1 MHGVVGANPSMK
13 IVLTAVALG
22 FFLPL
27 SLNAASLKSPPPPSL
42 IPPWPAVIA
51 YASAHRI
58 SLDGI
63 HGADSPEVGQ
73 VGDSITVLMTF
84 YSGNIRE
91 QWIAELHIS
100 TPTANENA
108 DNPPQ
113 TVTFKSPA
121 SGRTFQY
128 GSGAKLAIDIRTV
141 GPFDY
146 GQNAVVT
153 EKQGR
158 AYIGP
163 DLLGLGLDRF
173 CRTSIKQATEQAS
186 AAGARGSP
194 NAKQDQVIPSEAE
207 EKEAYGAA
215 YSLAEF
221 LKVILSRPELVDIL
235 WRIADKPSAWS
246 IIKNGGSVAVGIN
259 SDEDPAVA
267 DSASWALPGYALF
280 RFPVVISLN
289 QKPAL
294 RCALIVTSP
303 RPPLLTCAGIVGIAA
318 EPAENSDRRLEIRVV
333 AAHRFAP

>member
-1 MHGVVGANPSMK
+1 MK
-13 IVLTAVALG
+13 AVPIAVPLG
-22 FFLPL
+22 LIQIL
-27 SLNAASLKSPPPPSL
+27 SVDAASLQSPSPPSI

-51 YASAHRI
+51 YASAHQI

-63 HGADSPEVGQ
+63 DLADSQKVGQ
-73 VGDSITVLMTF
+73 AGGSITVLATF
-84 YSGNIRE
+84 RTCGTRE
-91 QWIAELHIS
+91 QWLTELKIAV
-100 TPTANENA
+100 PTAKEIA

-141 GPFDY
+141 GPFVD
-146 GQNAVVT
+146 GRNAIVT
-153 EKQGR
+153 EKNGR

-163 DLLGLGLDRF
+163 DLLGLGLDRY
-173 CRTSIKQATEQAS
+173 CRTSIDQDAEQAS
-186 AAGARGSP
+186 AARAKGSSNLKHDP
-194 NAKQDQVIPSEAE
+194 AIPPEAE
-207 EKEAYGAA
+207 EREAYGAA

-235 WRIADKPSAWS
+235 WSVADKPSAWS
-246 IIKNGGSVAVGIN
+246 IVMHGGNIAVGIT

-267 DSASWALPGYALF
+267 DSASWALPGHALF
-280 RFPVVISLN
+280 RFPVVIHLN
-289 QKPAL
+289 GIPAL

-303 RPPLLTCAGIVGIAA
+303 RPPLLACAGIVGIAA

-333 AAHRFAP
+333 AAHRSAP

>member
-1 MHGVVGANPSMK
+1 MK
-13 IVLTAVALG
+13 SVLSTFALST
-22 FFLPL
+22 FLAL
-27 SLNAASLKSPPPPSL
+27 SVSAASLHSPSSPSL

-63 HGADSPEVGQ
+63 DGADSSGNGRT
-73 VGDSITVLMTF
+73 GDSITVLATF
-84 YSGNIRE
+84 QSGLTRE
-91 QWIAELHIS
+91 QWLTELHIA
-100 TPTANENA
+100 TPTSKESA

-113 TVTFKSPA
+113 TVTFKSPT

-128 GSGAKLAIDIRTV
+128 ATGTKLAIDIRTV
-141 GPFDY
+141 GPFVD
-146 GQNAVVT
+146 GQITPVT

-158 AYIGP
+158 AFIGP
-163 DLLGLGLDRF
+163 DLLGLGLDRT
-173 CRTSIKQATEQAS
+173 CRTTVRQIAEKAS
-186 AAGARGSP
+186 ATRANGSP
-194 NAKQDQVIPSEAE
+194 NAEQDPVVSSDAE

-221 LKVILSRPELVDIL
+221 LKVVLSSPELVDIL

-246 IIKNGGSVAVGIN
+246 VIRNGGSVAVGIN
-259 SDEDPAVA
+259 SDEDPAAV
-267 DSASWALPGYALF
+267 DSARWALPGYTLF
-280 RFPVVISLN
+280 RFPVVIRLN

-318 EPAENSDRRLEIRVV
+318 EPAENSEKRLEIRVV
-333 AAHRFAP
+333 AAHRSAH